1 MKKIIIILVI
11 NLFIPYLILASNK
24 NIAFSIKN
32 KIFEYLHSKY
42 DIERIDINYN
52 DINTLNIPDYN
63 LYNIEIMNFDKI
75 KLKKNIIFKIK
86 ISNFF
91 NNTDYSMI
99 NINVLLSKIKNFL
112 NKNFNVNINQ
122 SIKIFYKN
130 KNIRFYDRG
139 SVKKKLYS
147 DIIMVKNS
155 FGHLLKCR
163 LISDKLAEV
172 IE

>member
-24 NIAFSIKN
+24 NIIFSIKN

-52 DINTLNIPDYN
+52 NINTLNIPDYD

-75 KLKKNIIFKIK
+75 KLKKNIILKIK
-86 ISNFF
+86 ILNFF

-99 NINVLLSKIKNFL
+99 NINVSLSKIKNFL
-112 NKNFNVNINQ
+112 DRNFKVSINQ

-130 KNIRFYDRG
+130 KNIQFYDRG

-163 LISDKLAEV
+163 LISNKLAEV